1 MMPSQQCAWISR
13 ATQCRLTCIT
23 AKVAVGTKIAL
34 RPPRTD
40 PGGRCRRT
48 GAVGFPPA
56 A

>member
-40 PGGRCRRT
+40 PGGRC
-48 GAVGFPPA
+48 
-56 A
+56 